1 MAGFRIFITVLF
13 GQSAEIVCD
22 RVFESI
28 AIVHSGQNPN
38 FFIKK
43 IRYSINCP

>member
-1 MAGFRIFITVLF
+1 MVLST
-13 GQSAEIVCD
+13 QIAEVVRD